1 MVLAADHRTPSI
13 GLVFSSG
20 DGEAQWL
27 CDVDF
32 LPQIAVEEARLHIHV
47 ASFLVQP
54 QLAGAHGLKASHR
67 HEHLIEVNALLL
79 HVALGDEAS
88 LVLDHSPNLI
98 LLELDPLQPSGAMP
112 MRKLH

>member
-20 DGEAQWL
+20 DGEARWL

-54 QLAGAHGLKASHR
+54 QLAGAARTQGEPWARTPRRSQCP
-67 HEHLIEVNALLL
+67 A
-79 HVALGDEAS
+79 VAR
-88 LVLDHSPNLI
+88 SPW
-98 LLELDPLQPSGAMP
+98 
-112 MRKLH
+112 R